1 MRRCALIRYLVAYN
15 PSYNCPKRTYSAC
28 NRGYYPLTHFTSHQN
43 PIKSVKP
50 LCNSHFPK
58 ITMTIIKC
66 LTGVNQQLFPMFRSP
81 SEPPP
86 SGAKEALRRQKWNW
100 IYKSRIRMW
109 QTIVE
114 KFIPRTKQR
123 KKGGTCGHQRIYI
136 YTYIYIY
143 IYIYICVCIYII
155 HIYIYIYMYVYIY
168 V

>member
-1 MRRCALIRYLVAYN
+1 MRGIRRCALIRYLVAYN
-15 PSYNCPKRTYSAC
+15 PSYCPKRTYSAC

-43 PIKSVKP
+43 PIESVKTSVKFP
-50 LCNSHFPK
+50 LSQNNYDH
-58 ITMTIIKC
+58 KC
-66 LTGVNQQLFPMFRSP
+66 LNGVNQQLFPMFRSP

-136 YTYIYIY
+136 YICIYIY
-143 IYIYICVCIYII
+143 IYIYMYIYII
-155 HIYIYIYMYVYIY
+155 ITNVKYL
-168 V
+168 